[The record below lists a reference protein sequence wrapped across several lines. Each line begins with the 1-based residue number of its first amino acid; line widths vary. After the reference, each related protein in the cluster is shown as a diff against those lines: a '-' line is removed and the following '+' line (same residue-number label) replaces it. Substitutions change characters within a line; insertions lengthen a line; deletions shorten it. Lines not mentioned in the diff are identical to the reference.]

1 MFTEKITCEILCELN
16 ITEGC
21 QGMIDKGNKKPTAV
35 LNLNMATIA
44 MSECSDVEVV

>member
-1 MFTEKITCEILCELN
+1 MFAEKITCEILCELN

-21 QGMIDKGNKKPTAV
+21 QGMIDKGNKKLTAV

-44 MSECSDVEVV
+44 MPKCSDVEVG